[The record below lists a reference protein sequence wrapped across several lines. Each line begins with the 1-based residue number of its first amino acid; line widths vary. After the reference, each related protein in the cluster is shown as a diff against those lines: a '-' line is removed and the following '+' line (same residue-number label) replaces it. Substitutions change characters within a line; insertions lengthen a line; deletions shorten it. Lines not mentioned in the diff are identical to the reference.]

1 MEVQAYAL
9 HAVKTSG
16 LALKLSSLSSLHS
29 EEPPS
34 IHLSCSILWEVFQH
48 HRRQIEGLSL
58 FSKLIHCQYKVPMTL
73 TMNYFDY
80 LDWLSMLIKFHLK
93 MSVMTQCFLNHG
105 SHTVEPK
112 NQKRHSPTQ
121 TTMCLQTQLY
131 INYEM
136 KNYLPFLP
144 NTLLLHYFD
153 GDSTKE
159 LQQDTR
165 RCSCVSKCCTML
177 E

>member
-1 MEVQAYAL
+1 MFHPL
-9 HAVKTSG
+9 R
-16 LALKLSSLSSLHS
+16 
-29 EEPPS
+29 
-34 IHLSCSILWEVFQH
+34 VFQH

-58 FSKLIHCQYKVPMTL
+58 FSKLIHCQYKYKVPMAL

-80 LDWLSMLIKFHLK
+80 LDWLSMLIKFHSK

-112 NQKRHSPTQ
+112 NQKRHSPIQ
-121 TTMCLQTQLY
+121 TTMGLQTQLY
-131 INYEM
+131 INYEI

-144 NTLLLHYFD
+144 NTLLLQYSD
-153 GDSTKE
+153 GDSTRE
-159 LQQDTR
+159 IQQDTR
-165 RCSCVSKCCTML
+165 RCSCVSKCRTTL